1 MGMSVLR
8 YGGDPAKRLLLAV
21 VSHLFL
27 DVYKDTDSMN
37 PPVSVLEALKI
48 WREVAGESTAGTQ
61 AEQTHLLPRPSCYFV
76 SVTVFTDVQ
85 NPVVKSC

>member
-1 MGMSVLR
+1 MSMLR
-8 YGGDPAKRLLLAV
+8 YGGDPAKRLLFLAV

-27 DVYKDTDSMN
+27 DIYKGTDSMN

-61 AEQTHLLPRPSCYFV
+61 AEQTHLPPRPSCYFV
-76 SVTVFTDVQ
+76 SVTIFTDRT
-85 NPVVKSC
+85 